1 MLQSLSRMEKS
12 KMGETCQALLSNK
25 GSRIAVL
32 GAHFSHT
39 KQQLCSWQSEK
50 VSVAQGVALA
60 QDCCHTSVLPAQNRL
75 RMVRSWLGKKKMQTA
90 TQAGA
95 GAPEEAFRSQ
105 TSFRRRA
112 VACQEQ
118 NQ

>member
-1 MLQSLSRMEKS
+1 MVK
-12 KMGETCQALLSNK
+12 
-25 GSRIAVL
+25 
-32 GAHFSHT
+32 
-39 KQQLCSWQSEK
+39 
-50 VSVAQGVALA
+50 GVALA
-60 QDCCHTSVLPAQNRL
+60 QDCCHTGMLPAENGL
-75 RMVRSWLGKKKMQTA
+75 RRVRKWLGKKKMQTA

-112 VACQEQ
+112 VTCREQ